1 MIKLIKNEILKIN
14 IIKIIILC
22 VILIASVFIIV
33 YVNKDFNG
41 KDIFNTSIYLIPFLG
56 VVICILFGGIMSNEF
71 QNGTFKIYLTKPIKR
86 SEILLSKILMMYLIV
101 SIFIALIILSYLTCF
116 IIFKIHFNSYYLIS
130 KFLLYS
136 IPLFFIAT
144 FILFLSLITRST
156 AVSVGISLFTLLL
169 SGLISEILFGINIK
183 LIEYTF
189 LPYLDFSIFENLVD
203 INSLNYSLGLHLS
216 INNGVII
223 IIFYSIILILCS
235 FIIFN
240 KKDIS
245 N

>member
-101 SIFIALIILSYLTCF
+101 SIFIVLIILSYLTCF

-156 AVSVGISLFTLLL
+156 AV
-169 SGLISEILFGINIK
+169 
-183 LIEYTF
+183 
-189 LPYLDFSIFENLVD
+189 
-203 INSLNYSLGLHLS
+203 
-216 INNGVII
+216 
-223 IIFYSIILILCS
+223 
-235 FIIFN
+235 
-240 KKDIS
+240 
-245 N
+245 